1 MSDKVAISPSSKAL
15 SQLPREPSRAD
26 GQATYTKLLDWLDEF
41 LREHDPDEIR
51 LKDLAEATNTPVA
64 SVYHFFSNPEAAAS
78 ALTLR
83 YVEIAA
89 DEIMSNQSD
98 SKSEN
103 WQGVVFEI
111 LRRGREFNA
120 KYPAARKLRFGSG
133 QSAGVRHIILQSNW
147 RLAEIIKSE
156 LERLYKVPTQT
167 SLLNDL
173 VYAIVMVD
181 ALWALSIELYGE
193 ITTEMAEEAER
204 AVTAMLEP
212 SFGTAL
218 PRRYNGEKLAS

>member
-1 MSDKVAISPSSKAL
+1 MSDKVEILPCSKAL

-26 GQATYTKLLDWLDEF
+26 GQVTYSKLLDALENF
-41 LREHDPDEIR
+41 LCEHDPDEIS
-51 LKDLAEATNTPVA
+51 LKDLADATKTPVA
-64 SVYHFFSNPEAAAS
+64 SVYHFFPNPEAAA
-78 ALTLR
+78 AGLTLR
-83 YVEIAA
+83 YAAIAA

-156 LERLYKVPTQT
+156 LERLYKVPTHA
-167 SLLNDL
+167 SLLTEL
-173 VYAIVMVD
+173 VYAIVIVD
-181 ALWALSIELYGE
+181 ALWRLSIELHGD
-193 ITTEMAEEAER
+193 ITTDMAEEAER
-204 AVTAMLEP
+204 AVTAILEP
-212 SFGTAL
+212 LFGTAL
-218 PRRYNGEKLAS
+218 PRRSNEEKVAS